1 MISYGRYTW
10 MKKQNPKSKAQFL
23 LGFLLIWA
31 GCCSPMVEN
40 SFSGQTM
47 GTTYSIKII
56 SQNLIPNLS
65 KIQKGIDS
73 VLTVV
78 NMHMSIWITTSE
90 ISRFNRNQTKKPIP
104 VSSDLKKV
112 IQKSLEI
119 SKATERAFD
128 VTVYDLMALWGF
140 GPDSQKRE
148 PLEKDIQH
156 AIENLGY
163 HNLVLEPEGIRK
175 QNPRTKV
182 DLNSIAKGYGVDQV
196 FHWLISRG
204 FADVF
209 VEIGGEV
216 RCSGMNKNRLP
227 WQIGIDHPN
236 ILGFPGSELAGV
248 VSLDNL
254 AMATSGNYR
263 NFIEQDGKIIG
274 HTIDP
279 RTGRP
284 VEKDVLS
291 VSVISNSCLE
301 ADGWATALMVLGY
314 NKGRELVLQKTGLQ
328 VCWIL
333 SGSDGMCRIERTP
346 GFNIENSRY

>member
-1 MISYGRYTW
+1 MVDIPG
-10 MKKQNPKSKAQFL
+10 MKKQYQKLKAQLL
-23 LGFLLIWA
+23 LGFLLLWA
-31 GCCSPMVEN
+31 GCSSPMVEN
-40 SFSGQTM
+40 SFSSQTM

-56 SQNLIPNLS
+56 SQNPIPNPS

-78 NMHMSIWITTSE
+78 NTHMSIWIPTSE
-90 ISRFNRNQTKKPIP
+90 ISRFNRNQGRNVIP
-104 VSSDLKKV
+104 VSHHFKYVIKKS
-112 IQKSLEI
+112 IEI
-119 SKATERAFD
+119 SEATGGAFD

-140 GPDSQKRE
+140 GPDPQKRE

-175 QNPRTKV
+175 KNPRTKV

-196 FHWLISRG
+196 FHWLVSRG

-227 WQIGIDHPN
+227 WRVGIDHPN
-236 ILGFPGSELAGV
+236 IGGSRGTELAGV
-248 VSLDNL
+248 VSLENL

-333 SGSDGMCRIERTP
+333 SGSDGMCIIERTP

>member
-1 MISYGRYTW
+1 
-10 MKKQNPKSKAQFL
+10 
-23 LGFLLIWA
+23 
-31 GCCSPMVEN
+31 MVEN
-40 SFSGQTM
+40 SFSSQTM

-78 NMHMSIWITTSE
+78 NMHMSIWIPTSE
-90 ISRFNRNQTKKPIP
+90 ISRFNRNQSRNVIP
-104 VSSDLKKV
+104 VSHHFKYVIKKS
-112 IQKSLEI
+112 IEI
-119 SKATERAFD
+119 SEATGGAFD

-140 GPDSQKRE
+140 GPDPQKRE

-156 AIENLGY
+156 AMENLGY

-175 QNPRTKV
+175 KNPRTKV

-196 FHWLISRG
+196 FHWLVSRG

-227 WQIGIDHPN
+227 WRVGIDHPS
-236 ILGFPGSELAGV
+236 IEGFPGSELAGV
-248 VSLDNL
+248 VSLDNQAL
-254 AMATSGNYR
+254 ATSGNYQ
-263 NFIEQDGKIIG
+263 NFIEWNGKFFG

-279 RTGRP
+279 RIGRP
-284 VEKDVLS
+284 VQKDVLS
-291 VSVISNSCLE
+291 VSVISNSCME

-314 NKGRELVLQKTGLQ
+314 DKGRELALQKTGLQ

-333 SGSDGMCRIERTP
+333 SESDGMRKIEKTP
-346 GFNIENSRY
+346 GFNIQNFRY

>member
-1 MISYGRYTW
+1 MVDIPG
-10 MKKQNPKSKAQFL
+10 MKKQNQKLKAQLL
-23 LGFLLIWA
+23 LGFLLLWA
-31 GCCSPMVEN
+31 GCSSPMVEN
-40 SFSGQTM
+40 SFSSQTM

-56 SQNLIPNLS
+56 SQNPIPNPS

-78 NMHMSIWITTSE
+78 NMHMSIWIPTSE
-90 ISRFNRNQTKKPIP
+90 ISRFNRNQSRNVIP
-104 VSSDLKKV
+104 VSHHFKYVIKKS
-112 IQKSLEI
+112 IEI
-119 SKATERAFD
+119 SEATGGAFD

-140 GPDSQKRE
+140 GPDPQKRE

-156 AIENLGY
+156 AMENLGY

-175 QNPRTKV
+175 KNPRTKV

-196 FHWLISRG
+196 FHWLVSRG

-227 WQIGIDHPN
+227 WRVGIDHPN
-236 ILGFPGSELAGV
+236 IEGFPGSELAGV
-248 VSLDNL
+248 VSLDNQ

-263 NFIEQDGKIIG
+263 NFIEQNGKFYG

-279 RTGRP
+279 RIGIPIET
-284 VEKDVLS
+284 DVLS
-291 VSVISNSCLE
+291 VSVISNSCME
-301 ADGWATALMVLGY
+301 ADGWATAFMVLGY
-314 NKGRELVLQKTGLQ
+314 EEGKKLVSSKSGLQ
-328 VCWIL
+328 VCWVL
-333 SGSDGMCRIERTP
+333 SDSDGIRRIEKTP
-346 GFNIENSRY
+346 GFKIENIRY